1 MTTAITPIT
10 KRNPMKAPNPSVA
23 RASIRTPSGGGGG
36 GGALAGK
43 TCIHIDMVS
52 YPAFASAGTTFSTRI
67 VRLCSPSPTAR
78 NCGVWTRADAPGA
91 SESERGVTPI
101 RTTSPSGLESISS
114 TVAEIAAVSPTLTTV
129 TGTSTMSP
137 SYGGTGLTT
146 GFAGRRSGPNCA
158 RTGLT
163 GFAPAMRS
171 VDAMRIPKRTTS
183 PPRRPQ
189 RSGAD
194 HARPTAPHAAPENI
208 TFANRLCSSFP
219 GPRVLARESPP
230 CGISLHPQKSLY
242 AAPVRTLVGLESA
255 RKFALHN
262 AVFHGGKAD
271 AKAVLGRMLAED
283 AGLRG
288 RAQEVAD
295 HVERVVADVNRL
307 PPEVQRAEL
316 SAIAPE
322 LLEKTMTMVGPKELP
337 PLPNAVDGKVVLR
350 LAPYPSGPL
359 HIGNARAFVLNDAYA
374 KKYHGKLLL
383 VFDDTIGMWK
393 AMLAGEYAEGEA
405 VVRLKTDM
413 ADPNPAFRDRV
424 LFRIAERDHPRVGDR
439 YRVWPML
446 EFSWAVDDALLG
458 VTHVLRGKDLVME
471 DQMETRIWDILG
483 IRRRPEFVHF
493 GILRFKDLELSKS
506 RYRKEIAAGHLTGI
520 DDPRTWSLQSLRRRG
535 IRPAA
540 LREFVLSFGLSL
552 NDIEVPAETLYSENR
567 KLIDQDANRY
577 FFVPDPVAVEIA
589 GLPPIEHA
597 KAPLHPD
604 FPGRGHREI
613 PAGPKVHVAKED
625 FEKFRGKE
633 VRLKDFC
640 NIILDHRARFVSMEN
655 KDIPKIQWVTHGIN
669 VHLVLP
675 DGSESRGLGE
685 PLVASLKVDDVVQF
699 ERVGFARI
707 DHVSKAEVRA
717 FFAHR

>member
-1 MTTAITPIT
+1 M
-10 KRNPMKAPNPSVA
+10 
-23 RASIRTPSGGGGG
+23 
-36 GGALAGK
+36 
-43 TCIHIDMVS
+43 
-52 YPAFASAGTTFSTRI
+52 
-67 VRLCSPSPTAR
+67 
-78 NCGVWTRADAPGA
+78 
-91 SESERGVTPI
+91 
-101 RTTSPSGLESISS
+101 
-114 TVAEIAAVSPTLTTV
+114 
-129 TGTSTMSP
+129 
-137 SYGGTGLTT
+137 
-146 GFAGRRSGPNCA
+146 
-158 RTGLT
+158 
-163 GFAPAMRS
+163 
-171 VDAMRIPKRTTS
+171 
-183 PPRRPQ
+183 
-189 RSGAD
+189 
-194 HARPTAPHAAPENI
+194 
-208 TFANRLCSSFP
+208 
-219 GPRVLARESPP
+219 
-230 CGISLHPQKSLY
+230 
-242 AAPVRTLVGLESA
+242 GLESA
-255 RKFALHN
+255 RKFVLQN

-283 AGLRG
+283 ASLRG

-307 PPEVQRAEL
+307 PPEAQRAEL

-322 LLEKTMTMVGPKELP
+322 LLERTTTTVGPKELP

-383 VFDDTIGMWK
+383 VFDDTIGSEDKPLLPEAFDQVREGLDWAGVEFHEVFYKSDRIPLHYEWAEKLLSTGEAYVCECDAETLRKNREAMKACVHRIQSVDETIAMWK

-552 NDIEVPAETLYSENR
+552 NDIEVPAETLYAENR
-567 KLIDQDANRY
+567 KMIDKDANRY

>member
-1 MTTAITPIT
+1 
-10 KRNPMKAPNPSVA
+10 
-23 RASIRTPSGGGGG
+23 
-36 GGALAGK
+36 
-43 TCIHIDMVS
+43 
-52 YPAFASAGTTFSTRI
+52 
-67 VRLCSPSPTAR
+67 
-78 NCGVWTRADAPGA
+78 
-91 SESERGVTPI
+91 
-101 RTTSPSGLESISS
+101 
-114 TVAEIAAVSPTLTTV
+114 
-129 TGTSTMSP
+129 
-137 SYGGTGLTT
+137 
-146 GFAGRRSGPNCA
+146 
-158 RTGLT
+158 
-163 GFAPAMRS
+163 
-171 VDAMRIPKRTTS
+171 
-183 PPRRPQ
+183 
-189 RSGAD
+189 
-194 HARPTAPHAAPENI
+194 
-208 TFANRLCSSFP
+208 
-219 GPRVLARESPP
+219 
-230 CGISLHPQKSLY
+230 
-242 AAPVRTLVGLESA
+242 
-255 RKFALHN
+255 
-262 AVFHGGKAD
+262 
-271 AKAVLGRMLAED
+271 
-283 AGLRG
+283 
-288 RAQEVAD
+288 
-295 HVERVVADVNRL
+295 
-307 PPEVQRAEL
+307 
-316 SAIAPE
+316 
-322 LLEKTMTMVGPKELP
+322 
-337 PLPNAVDGKVVLR
+337 
-350 LAPYPSGPL
+350 
-359 HIGNARAFVLNDAYA
+359 
-374 KKYHGKLLL
+374 
-383 VFDDTIGMWK
+383 
-393 AMLAGEYAEGEA
+393 
-405 VVRLKTDM
+405 
-413 ADPNPAFRDRV
+413 
-424 LFRIAERDHPRVGDR
+424 
-439 YRVWPML
+439 
-446 EFSWAVDDALLG
+446 LLG

-567 KLIDQDANRY
+567 KLIDKDANRY